1 MTRRPIRIGLL
12 IVLIVS
18 MAATARLFWMAERQE
33 QNARHAARQLES
45 TVRDTLA
52 TMAELGTAQQAYV
65 AAGQSHQFW
74 IDQVDAL
81 LPRLR
86 ARFDTIAG
94 AAPQPVRTAVDR
106 AAALTNDFEAVDQRA
121 REYVRGGQA
130 SAASTIIYSDGFD
143 VIQRMTAALQEAR
156 EEAARAADADV
167 GAMQRREQFS
177 LGAAGAAALLVAL
190 LLLPAGARTEHAD
203 ADAVPFARLRHSDA
217 VEAAA
222 QIDEHALPLTAD
234 EGWAPAARAVP
245 PAEEA
250 QPAPAAAP
258 PMAEETPAAEPS
270 LPPVD
275 FRAVATLCGDLARIA
290 DMRSLPPV
298 LEQAS
303 AVLDAAGVVV
313 WIADPDGREL
323 APILTHGY
331 PAHLV
336 TRLGTIKRD
345 AENATAAAFRTGLLQ
360 TVHADA
366 VSNGAVAV
374 PLVTQAGCVGVMAAE
389 IRNEGE
395 QQPPRLA
402 AAAILAAQLATLVG
416 PPVVRKAEAANA

>member
-1 MTRRPIRIGLL
+1 
-12 IVLIVS
+12 
-18 MAATARLFWMAERQE
+18 MAERQE
-33 QNARHAARQLES
+33 QDARDAARQLES
-45 TVRDTLA
+45 TVRDALT
-52 TMAELGTAQQAYV
+52 TMAELGTAQQGYV
-65 AAGQSHQFW
+65 ATGQSHQFW
-74 IDQVDAL
+74 IDQIDAL

-86 ARFDTIAG
+86 ARFETIAG
-94 AAPQPVRTAVDR
+94 AAQPPVRAAIDH

-121 REYVRGGQA
+121 REYVRVGQA
-130 SAASTIIYSDGFD
+130 SAASSIIYSDGLD
-143 VIQRMTAALQEAR
+143 AIQRMTAALQQAR
-156 EEAARAADADV
+156 EEAARAGDADV
-167 GAMQRREQFS
+167 AAMQRREQFS

-190 LLLPAGARTEHAD
+190 LLLPTGTRAEHAD
-203 ADAVPFARLRHSDA
+203 ADTVSFARLRQPPV
-217 VEAAA
+217 VEAPP
-222 QIDEHALPLTAD
+222 QIDEHALLLNGE
-234 EGWAPAARAVP
+234 EGWTPAARAAQGTEEAVP
-245 PAEEA
+245 IPAEVS
-250 QPAPAAAP
+250 PAAGEAP
-258 PMAEETPAAEPS
+258 VAEPA
-270 LPPVD
+270 LPQVD

-290 DMRSLPPV
+290 DMRSLSPV

-389 IRNEGE
+389 IRHEGE

>member
-1 MTRRPIRIGLL
+1 MTRRPVRIGLL

-33 QNARHAARQLES
+33 QGARDAARQFES
-45 TVRDTLA
+45 TVRDALT

-86 ARFDTIAG
+86 ARFDTIA
-94 AAPQPVRTAVDR
+94 AASQPSVREAVAR
-106 AAALTNDFEAVDQRA
+106 AASLTNDFEAMDQRA
-121 REYVRGGQA
+121 REYVRGGQV
-130 SAASTIIYSDGFD
+130 SAASSIIYSDGLD
-143 VIQRMTAALQEAR
+143 VIQRMAAALGQAR
-156 EEAARAADADV
+156 DEAASAGDADV
-167 GAMQRREQFS
+167 AAMQRREQFS
-177 LGAAGAAALLVAL
+177 LGAAGAAALLIAL
-190 LLLPAGARTEHAD
+190 LLLPTGARTEHAD
-203 ADAVPFARLRHSDA
+203 ADTASFARLRQPGM
-217 VEAAA
+217 VEAPP
-222 QIDEHALPLTAD
+222 QIDEHALLLTD
-234 EGWAPAARAVP
+234 EEGW
-245 PAEEA
+245 
-250 QPAPAAAP
+250 
-258 PMAEETPAAEPS
+258 TPAAPVEQPTKEAAPALSEAPPATHEAPVAEPA

-303 AVLDAAGVVV
+303 SVLDAAGVIV

-345 AENATAAAFRTGLLQ
+345 AQNATAAAFRTGLLQ

>member
-1 MTRRPIRIGLL
+1 MTRRPVRIGLL

-18 MAATARLFWMAERQE
+18 MAAAARLFWMAERQE
-33 QNARHAARQLES
+33 QGARDAARQFES
-45 TVRDTLA
+45 TVRDALT

-86 ARFDTIAG
+86 TRFDTIAG
-94 AAPQPVRTAVDR
+94 AAQQPVREAVAH

-130 SAASTIIYSDGFD
+130 SAASSVIYSDGLD
-143 VIQRMTAALQEAR
+143 VMQRMMAALEQAR
-156 EEAARAADADV
+156 DEAARAGDTDV
-167 GAMQRREQFS
+167 AAMQRREQFS

-190 LLLPAGARTEHAD
+190 LLLPTGARIERAD
-203 ADAVPFARLRHSDA
+203 SAAVSFSQLRQSA
-217 VEAAA
+217 VVEAPL
-222 QIDEHALPLTAD
+222 QIDEHALLLNGE
-234 EGWAPAARAVP
+234 EGWTPAARAAQETKEAAP
-245 PAEEA
+245 TSEAPAETEEAPIA
-250 QPAPAAAP
+250 QPA
-258 PMAEETPAAEPS
+258 
-270 LPPVD
+270 LPLVD